1 MAQNA
6 NSNHFSSISK
16 GVNFR
21 VLQFYPPYDESHPRD
36 SEDGDQRDM
45 DTLALDLLH
54 FPKTRKLFSENWG
67 YSFATLVSSKIAPFT

>member
-21 VLQFYPPYDESHPRD
+21 VLQFYPLK
-36 SEDGDQRDM
+36 M
-45 DTLALDLLH
+45 
-54 FPKTRKLFSENWG
+54 N
-67 YSFATLVSSKIAPFT
+67 LVLEIWKMVVKEIAILCL